1 MKFGTGAKRVRN
13 AAAFAVRLSQAAVI
27 VSLAAG
33 ILIRTI
39 SLDAAPPG
47 LHHDEACN
55 GYDAYSILHT
65 GRDHHGNF
73 MPIAIRPSAITG
85 PPILTTHSFR

>member
-1 MKFGTGAKRVRN
+1 MVA
-13 AAAFAVRLSQAAVI
+13 
-27 VSLAAG
+27 SLLAG
-33 ILIRTI
+33 ILLRTI
-39 SLDAAPPG
+39 SLGSVPPG

-73 MPIAIRPSAITG
+73 MPIAIEAFGDYR
-85 PPILTTHSFR
+85 PPIFDYSLVPLIGLSG